1 MVNLQ
6 AGKLRGTVAISAPSQ
21 RTAEP
26 QRKNE
31 MEWEEALLTAWGG
44 EIPPHA
50 AAYYR
55 RQAARARRSRKGRR
69 PRPRRHGC
77 STTLIIMMS
86 LLPRPIARERK
97 QKSHNF
103 LNAAPVVS

>member
-44 EIPPHA
+44 AIPPHA

-55 RQAARARRSRKGRR
+55 RQAARARRVAEGA
-69 PRPRRHGC
+69 
-77 STTLIIMMS
+77 TTQAVKAR
-86 LLPRPIARERK
+86 LLDDAGQYDE
-97 QKSHNF
+97 
-103 LNAAPVVS
+103 LAAKVDAAGAEAEKPS

>member
-1 MVNLQ
+1 
-6 AGKLRGTVAISAPSQ
+6 
-21 RTAEP
+21 
-26 QRKNE
+26 

-55 RQAARARRSRKGRR
+55 RKAARARRVAEGAT
-69 PRPRRHGC
+69 RHGC

-97 QKSHNF
+97 QNSQNF
-103 LNAAPVVS
+103 LNAAPAVS

>member
-55 RQAARARRSRKGRR
+55 RQAARARRVAEGA
-69 PRPRRHGC
+69 
-77 STTLIIMMS
+77 TTKAVKAR
-86 LLPRPIARERK
+86 LLDGADP
-97 QKSHNF
+97 
-103 LNAAPVVS
+103 L